1 MDYSK
6 DYNNLPTSFFDGD
19 EEEETDNA
27 EENLGPDREEN
38 DSDGVVPEVQH

>member
-19 EEEETDNA
+19 EETDNA
-27 EENLGPDREEN
+27 EENLGPEREDDLR
-38 DSDGVVPEVQH
+38 DSVVPEM